1 MRESKLK
8 KSEKAS
14 LRAREMGEIS
24 LRREISI
31 EKDRDRER
39 ARERARERERERHP
53 EIVVVI
59 TAPEN
64 NHYGFRKE
72 KLS

>member
-39 ARERARERERERHP
+39 ESERERERERHP

-64 NHYGFRKE
+64 NYYGFRNE